1 MEMVAILALALAAVL
16 LGGPILALAAFLR
29 VRQLEQ
35 RVARLEGHAAPAAS
49 PDPAPAAE
57 ASGDSPAVPPP
68 APAPAPTPAPA
79 IAESVLVAAVAH
91 TGRDAATAPAT
102 AIPAALPTSTAF
114 DWEAIVAGRWLN
126 RIGLLAVAIGVSYFL
141 KYAIDNV
148 WIGPRGQVAAG
159 LLAGAGL
166 IVWSVSLLRRGLRY
180 FADGITALGATVLYL
195 SLWAAASYYE
205 IVSPALAFV
214 AMIAVTVSVLA
225 IAIGRNSQRLAVLAL
240 IGGFTAPTLVSTG
253 QDAQVVLFLYLA
265 LHNAALLVPART
277 RDWRALELP
286 AFAFTQLY
294 FWGWYAQFYTDA
306 VATRT
311 LMFAAL
317 FFAQFLVLP
326 VVRARATGVP
336 RPEQGLLILAN
347 AAAFLLVLHA
357 LFWPD
362 ARWTLTLA
370 TLALAIVHLAF
381 ARLVPAAAVQARVL
395 FAGLALTLATLVIP
409 IRLEGQ
415 WITMAWAV
423 EAAVLAWSGFA
434 LRIWYL
440 RGAAYVI
447 FLAVALRLA
456 GGSLPAATFL
466 WNARLATAVVAAAS
480 AIAVV
485 WRARQSR
492 AHLSASEPV
501 IIGVLAVA
509 ANALMLWAL
518 TLEVGLYFLDG
529 GTPGSSDGR
538 LAHSLSISLLW
549 TVYATTLV
557 LVGARVGTAAL
568 RWQGLALFGMTTLK
582 VFLADLG
589 YLSGIYRIVS
599 SIALGVV
606 LLMVSFLYQRSI
618 VARRAKDGSS
628 S

>member
-1 MEMVAILALALAAVL
+1 MEMVAILALVLAAVL

-35 RVARLEGHAAPAAS
+35 RVARLEGRVAATAAPDPVPVAEPSGHSPVVAA
-49 PDPAPAAE
+49 
-57 ASGDSPAVPPP
+57 P
-68 APAPAPTPAPA
+68 APAPAPGPAV
-79 IAESVLVAAVAH
+79 AEPVLVAAMAH
-91 TGRDAATAPAT
+91 VGHDAATAR
-102 AIPAALPTSTAF
+102 STATPAPSSASTTF
-114 DWEAIVAGRWLN
+114 DWEAIVAGQWLN

-141 KYAIDNV
+141 KYAIDNA

-166 IVWSVSLLRRGLRY
+166 IVWSDSLLRRGLRY

-205 IVSPALAFV
+205 IASPALAFV
-214 AMIAVTVSVLA
+214 AMIAVTASVLA

-240 IGGFTAPTLVSTG
+240 IGGFIAPALVSTG
-253 QDAQVVLFLYLA
+253 RDAQVVLFLYLA

-277 RDWRALELP
+277 RDWRVLELP

-294 FWGWYAQFYTDA
+294 FWGWYDQFYTDA
-306 VATRT
+306 AAMRT

-317 FFAQFLVLP
+317 FFTQFLVLP
-326 VVRARATGVP
+326 VLRARGTGVP

-370 TLALAIVHLAF
+370 TLALAIVHLVF
-381 ARLVPAAAVQARVL
+381 ARFVPAAAVQARVL

-434 LRIWYL
+434 LRIWHL
-440 RGAAYVI
+440 RAAAYVVL
-447 FLAVALRLA
+447 LAVALRLSS
-456 GGSLPAATFL
+456 GSLPAATFL
-466 WNARLATAVVAAAS
+466 WNARLATAVVVAAS

-492 AHLSASEPV
+492 ADLSASEPV

-529 GTPGSSDGR
+529 GMSGQQDGR

-568 RWQGLALFGMTTLK
+568 RWQGLALFGMTTVK

-618 VARRAKDGSS
+618 VARRAKDGPAS
-628 S
+628 